1 MKEMEIKERGRKTE
15 WEYRKED
22 GNGMG
27 RSKHLKEAR
36 LHELI
41 GTRETSFLSQ
51 LSTSGELE
59 DRGRNWEESVGTVTR
74 VANERLTG
82 MSDVER
88 VTRNK

>member
-1 MKEMEIKERGRKTE
+1 MEGMKEMEIKERGRKTE

-41 GTRETSFLSQ
+41 GTKE
-51 LSTSGELE
+51 
-59 DRGRNWEESVGTVTR
+59 
-74 VANERLTG
+74 
-82 MSDVER
+82 
-88 VTRNK
+88 